1 MPRQPRYF
9 LPDISQHVVSR
20 GIDKQAVFFRAIDY
34 TLYLDALREASAEH
48 DCQIHAYV
56 LMTNH
61 VHLLVTPGHDRSLP
75 LMMQAMGR
83 TYVQRLNRRY
93 QRTGTLWEG
102 RYRACLVQNDSYFM
116 TCQRYIEL
124 NPVRALMVPKPGDY
138 AYSSYAHHAWGSSNS
153 LLSTHACYEALHRQ
167 PEARPRAYRA
177 LFEDEFSEEDL
188 NTIRIRTNACSVIG
202 NDQFKQQIEEMLGRE
217 LPSGKRGRPKK
228 K

>member
-1 MPRQPRYF
+1 
-9 LPDISQHVVSR
+9 
-20 GIDKQAVFFRAIDY
+20 
-34 TLYLDALREASAEH
+34 
-48 DCQIHAYV
+48 
-56 LMTNH
+56 
-61 VHLLVTPGHDRSLP
+61 
-75 LMMQAMGR
+75 
-83 TYVQRLNRRY
+83 VQRLNRRY

-202 NDQFKQQIEEMLGRE
+202 NDQPTLVASSVTINSNNKLKKCSAANFRAASAAARKRNKAVRPLFRSSGRT
-217 LPSGKRGRPKK
+217 LRRFVVVGSAMRCRPADR
-228 K
+228 